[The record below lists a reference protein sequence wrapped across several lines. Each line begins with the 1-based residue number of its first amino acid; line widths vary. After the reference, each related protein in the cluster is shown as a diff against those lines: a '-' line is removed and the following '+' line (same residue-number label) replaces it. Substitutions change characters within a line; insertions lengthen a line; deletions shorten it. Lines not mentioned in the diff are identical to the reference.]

1 METEQ
6 MSTTQGVAP
15 GADIPTHPLTIRV
28 TAGSGKGRT
37 QLAAFDAALRSAGVA
52 DHNLVRL
59 SSVIPGGSIVQV
71 CPAAEQLRGSFGDV
85 LYCVYA
91 VAYATERGDD
101 AWAGL
106 GWALATDGSGR
117 GLFVEHS
124 GHSEEQVSDMIT
136 MSLADMSS
144 GREQTFALQDKL
156 LGSAH
161 CQGQPVCS
169 VVVATYRTNG
179 WGKE

>member
-1 METEQ
+1 
-6 MSTTQGVAP
+6 MSMTQGVAP
-15 GADIPTHPLTIRV
+15 APPIPGLLTIRV
-28 TAGSGKGRT
+28 TAGHGQGRT

-59 SSVIPGGSIVQV
+59 SSVIPGGAAVEL
-71 CPAAEQLRGSFGDV
+71 CPPEAQLRGGFGDV

-91 VAYATERGDD
+91 VAYATESGDD
-101 AWAGL
+101 AWAGI

-136 MSLADMSS
+136 MSLSDMSV
-144 GREQTFALQDKL
+144 GRAHAFAFEDKL

-161 CQGQPVCS
+161 CDGQPVCT
-169 VVVATYRTNG
+169 VVVATYRTSG
-179 WGKE
+179 WGQE